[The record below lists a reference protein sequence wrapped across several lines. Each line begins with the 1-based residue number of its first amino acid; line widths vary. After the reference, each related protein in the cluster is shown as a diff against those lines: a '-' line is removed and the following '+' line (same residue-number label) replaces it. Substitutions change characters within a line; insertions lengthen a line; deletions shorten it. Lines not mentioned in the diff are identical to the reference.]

1 MKKVYVVFIIL
12 LSILGVLIFAFGFNQ
27 MSESSGDEMLWYAL
41 VVVGLTVVGASIF
54 LLAVIGSYKKKLRGE
69 IYPIDKYTTLELT
82 AESDIYSH
90 SHTTSY
96 RYRSNKKK

>member
-1 MKKVYVVFIIL
+1 MKPVSIVFIVL
-12 LSILGVLIFAFGFNQ
+12 LCIFALLTLSFGFNQ
-27 MSESSGDEMLWYAL
+27 MMANPTEEISWFIF
-41 VVVGLTVVGASIF
+41 VVVAMAIFGSSI
-54 LLAVIGSYKKKLRGE
+54 LILAVIGTYKKKLRGE

-96 RYRSNKKK
+96 RYKSSKKK